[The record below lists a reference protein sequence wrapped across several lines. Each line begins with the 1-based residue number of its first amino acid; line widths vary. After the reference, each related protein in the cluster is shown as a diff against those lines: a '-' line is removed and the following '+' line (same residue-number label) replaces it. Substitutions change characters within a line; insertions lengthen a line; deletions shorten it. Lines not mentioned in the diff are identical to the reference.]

1 MRLLLTNFGVT
12 SWTFTR
18 KLQRANVPL
27 LFPSKVTV
35 VEHYNIIRQPWL
47 TTYERVRACEGYT
60 GGMGGTP
67 ICIHVVM
74 LKIPESTVNYFSD
87 TLRGKFH

>member
-1 MRLLLTNFGVT
+1 MN
-12 SWTFTR
+12 
-18 KLQRANVPL
+18 
-27 LFPSKVTV
+27 
-35 VEHYNIIRQPWL
+35 
-47 TTYERVRACEGYT
+47 TTERSEGYT

-87 TLRGKFH
+87 TLRGKFHYDVGAPFRGIIHYTVNTRIVKIKI

>member
-1 MRLLLTNFGVT
+1 MFYLMDIYKETTKPKCSPFVSL
-12 SWTFTR
+12 
-18 KLQRANVPL
+18 P
-27 LFPSKVTV
+27 VTV

-74 LKIPESTVNYFSD
+74 LKIPELTVNYFSD